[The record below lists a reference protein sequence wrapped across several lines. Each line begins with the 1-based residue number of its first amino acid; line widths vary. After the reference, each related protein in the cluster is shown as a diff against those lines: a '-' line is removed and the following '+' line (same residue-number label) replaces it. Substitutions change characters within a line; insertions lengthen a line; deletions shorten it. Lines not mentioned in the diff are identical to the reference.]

1 MVDHVKMNI
10 QPEQVKWFMFW
21 EAEEDG
27 NMELKVEL

>member
-10 QPEQVKWFMFW
+10 KPDLVRFMFW